1 MSHIGKKSIKI
12 PEGVEVKIENGTLR
26 AKSPRGEAFLIM
38 PDSLKVEIFDN
49 NLNVS
54 PIRDEKDTE
63 ALWGTTRAHLNNLI
77 KGLTQGFQKDL
88 EIEGVGYRVS
98 IEGKNLVL
106 KVGYINPVSLEI
118 PEGIEVK
125 IEKNSISVSGNS
137 KEKVGQF
144 AAKIKAVKP
153 VEPYKGKGIH
163 YTGERIRRK
172 AGKKLATTG
181 T

>member
-1 MSHIGKKSIKI
+1 MSHIGKKSINI
-12 PEGVEVKIENGTLR
+12 PEGVEVKIENGLLR
-26 AKSPRGEAFLIM
+26 AKGPRGEASLVI
-38 PDSLKVEIFDN
+38 PNILKVEISSN
-49 NLNVS
+49 NLNVV
-54 PIRDEKDTE
+54 PIRDGKNTK

-88 EIEGVGYRVS
+88 EIEGVGYRVN

-106 KVGYINPVSLEI
+106 KVGYINLVNLEI

-125 IEKNSISVSGNS
+125 IEKNSIFVSGNS

-144 AAKIKAVKP
+144 AAEIKAVKP

-163 YTGERIRRK
+163 YKGERIRRK
-172 AGKKLATTG
+172 AGKKIATKG
-181 T
+181 A

>member
-1 MSHIGKKSIKI
+1 MSHIGKKSINI
-12 PEGVEVKIENGTLR
+12 PEGVEVKIEGNVLK
-26 AKSPRGEAFLIM
+26 AKGPKGEGFLNI
-38 PDSLKVEIFDN
+38 PDSLKVEISN
-49 NLNVS
+49 NSLNVS
-54 PIRDEKDTE
+54 PIRDEKDTK

-88 EIEGVGYRVS
+88 EIEGVGYRVNV
-98 IEGKNLVL
+98 EGKNLVL

-118 PEGIEVK
+118 PDDIEVN

-144 AAKIKAVKP
+144 AANIKAVKP

-163 YTGERIRRK
+163 YKGERIRRK
-172 AGKKLATTG
+172 AGKKIATT
-181 T
+181 TT

>member
-1 MSHIGKKSIKI
+1 MSHIGKKSINI
-12 PEGVEVKIENGTLR
+12 PEGVEVKIEGNVLK
-26 AKSPRGEAFLIM
+26 AKGPKGEVFLNI
-38 PDSLKVEIFDN
+38 PDSLKVEISN
-49 NLNVS
+49 NSLNVS
-54 PIRDEKDTE
+54 PIRDEKDTK

-88 EIEGVGYRVS
+88 EIEGVGYRVNV
-98 IEGKNLVL
+98 EGKNLVL

-118 PEGIEVK
+118 PDDIEVN

-144 AAKIKAVKP
+144 AANIKAVKP

-163 YTGERIRRK
+163 YKGERIRRK
-172 AGKKLATTG
+172 AGKKIATT
-181 T
+181 TT

>member
-1 MSHIGKKSIKI
+1 MSHIGKKSINI
-12 PEGVEVKIENGTLR
+12 PEGVEVKIEGNVLK
-26 AKSPRGEAFLIM
+26 AKGPKGEGFLNI
-38 PDSLKVEIFDN
+38 PDSLKVEISN
-49 NLNVS
+49 NSLNVS
-54 PIRDEKDTE
+54 PIRDEKDTK

-88 EIEGVGYRVS
+88 EIEGVGYRVNV
-98 IEGKNLVL
+98 EGKNLVL

-118 PEGIEVK
+118 PDDIEVN

-144 AAKIKAVKP
+144 AANIKAVKA

-163 YTGERIRRK
+163 YKGERIRRK
-172 AGKKLATTG
+172 AGKKIATT
-181 T
+181 TT

>member
-1 MSHIGKKSIKI
+1 MSHIGKKSINI
-12 PEGVEVKIENGTLR
+12 PEGVEVKIEGNVLK
-26 AKSPRGEAFLIM
+26 AKGPKGEGFLNI
-38 PDSLKVEIFDN
+38 PDSLKVEISN
-49 NLNVS
+49 NSLNVS
-54 PIRDEKDTE
+54 SIRDEKDTK

-88 EIEGVGYRVS
+88 EIEGVGYRVNV
-98 IEGKNLVL
+98 EGKNLVL

-118 PEGIEVK
+118 PDDIEVN

-144 AAKIKAVKP
+144 AANIKAVKP

-163 YTGERIRRK
+163 YKGERIRRK
-172 AGKKLATTG
+172 AGKKIATT
-181 T
+181 TT

>member
-1 MSHIGKKSIKI
+1 MSRIGKKSINI
-12 PEGVEVKIENGTLR
+12 PEGVEVKIEDNVLK
-26 AKSPRGEAFLIM
+26 AKGPRGEAFLVI
-38 PDSLKVEIFDN
+38 PDSLKVEISN
-49 NLNVS
+49 SSLNVS
-54 PIRDEKDTE
+54 PIRDEKDTK

-77 KGLTQGFQKDL
+77 KGLTQGFKKDL
-88 EIEGVGYRVS
+88 EIEGVGYRVNV
-98 IEGKNLVL
+98 EGKNLVL

-118 PEGIEVK
+118 PDDIEVK

-144 AAKIKAVKP
+144 AAEIKAVKP

-163 YTGERIRRK
+163 YKGERIRRK
-172 AGKKLATTG
+172 AGKKIATTG

>member
-1 MSHIGKKSIKI
+1 MSRIGKKSINL
-12 PEGVEVKIENGTLR
+12 PEGVEVKIENNILK
-26 AKSPRGEAFLIM
+26 AKGPKGEGFLNI
-38 PDSLKVEIFDN
+38 PDSLKVEISN
-49 NLNVS
+49 NSLNVS
-54 PIRDEKDTE
+54 PIRDEKDTK

-77 KGLTQGFQKDL
+77 KGLIQGFHKDL
-88 EIEGVGYRVS
+88 ELEGVGFRVNV
-98 IEGKNLVL
+98 EGKNLVL
-106 KVGYINPVSLEI
+106 KVGYINPVNLEI

-144 AAKIKAVKP
+144 AAEIKAVKP

-163 YTGERIRRK
+163 YKGERIRRK
-172 AGKKLATTG
+172 AGKKIATTG

>member
-1 MSHIGKKSIKI
+1 MSHIGKKSINI
-12 PEGVEVKIENGTLR
+12 PEGVEVKIEGNILK
-26 AKSPRGEAFLIM
+26 AKGPKGEGFLNI
-38 PDSLKVEIFDN
+38 PDSLKVEISN
-49 NLNVS
+49 NSLNVS
-54 PIRDEKDTE
+54 PIRDEKDTK

-88 EIEGVGYRVS
+88 EIEGVGYRVNV
-98 IEGKNLVL
+98 EGKNLVL

-118 PEGIEVK
+118 PDDIEVN

-144 AAKIKAVKP
+144 AANIKAVKP

-163 YTGERIRRK
+163 YKGERIRRK
-172 AGKKLATTG
+172 AGKKIATT
-181 T
+181 TT

>member
-1 MSHIGKKSIKI
+1 MSRIGKKSINI
-12 PEGVEVKIENGTLR
+12 PEGVEVKIENDILR
-26 AKSPRGEAFLIM
+26 AKSSRGEAFLVI
-38 PDSLKVEIFDN
+38 PDSLKMEISN
-49 NLNVS
+49 SSLNVS
-54 PIRDEKDTE
+54 PIRDEKDTK

-88 EIEGVGYRVS
+88 EIEGVGYRVNV
-98 IEGKNLVL
+98 EGKNLVL

-118 PEGIEVK
+118 PDDIEVK

-163 YTGERIRRK
+163 YKGERIRRK
-172 AGKKLATTG
+172 AGKKIATTRP
-181 T
+181 

>member
-1 MSHIGKKSIKI
+1 MSRIGKKSINI
-12 PEGVEVKIENGTLR
+12 PEGVEVKIESDILR
-26 AKSPRGEAFLIM
+26 AKGSRGEASLVI
-38 PDSLKVEIFDN
+38 PNSLKIEISN
-49 NLNVS
+49 NSLNVI
-54 PIRDEKDTE
+54 PIRDERDTK

-88 EIEGVGYRVS
+88 EIEGVGYRVNV
-98 IEGKNLVL
+98 EGKNLVL

-118 PEGIEVK
+118 PDDIEVK

-144 AAKIKAVKP
+144 AAEIKAVKP

-163 YTGERIRRK
+163 YKGERIRRK
-172 AGKKLATTG
+172 AGKKIATTG
-181 T
+181 S

>member
-1 MSHIGKKSIKI
+1 MSHIGKKSINI
-12 PEGVEVKIENGTLR
+12 PEGVEVKIEGNVLK
-26 AKSPRGEAFLIM
+26 AKGPKGEGFLNI
-38 PDSLKVEIFDN
+38 PNSLKVEISN
-49 NLNVS
+49 NSLNVS
-54 PIRDEKDTE
+54 PIRDEKDTK

-88 EIEGVGYRVS
+88 EIEGVGYRVNV
-98 IEGKNLVL
+98 EGKNLVL

-118 PEGIEVK
+118 PDDIEVN

-144 AAKIKAVKP
+144 AANIKAVKP

-163 YTGERIRRK
+163 YKGERIRRK
-172 AGKKLATTG
+172 AGKKIATT
-181 T
+181 TT

>member
-1 MSHIGKKSIKI
+1 MSRIGKKSINI
-12 PEGVEVKIENGTLR
+12 PEGVEVKIENNVLK
-26 AKSPRGEAFLIM
+26 AKGPRGEAFLVI
-38 PDSLKVEIFDN
+38 PDSLKVEISN
-49 NLNVS
+49 NSLNVS
-54 PIRDEKDTE
+54 SIRDEKDTK

-88 EIEGVGYRVS
+88 EIEGVGYRVNV
-98 IEGKNLVL
+98 EGKNLVL

-118 PEGIEVK
+118 PDDIEVN

-144 AAKIKAVKP
+144 AANIKAVKP

-163 YTGERIRRK
+163 YKGERIRRK
-172 AGKKLATTG
+172 AGKKIATT
-181 T
+181 TT

>member
-1 MSHIGKKSIKI
+1 MSRIGKKSINI
-12 PEGVEVKIENGTLR
+12 PEGIEVKIENDILR
-26 AKSPRGEAFLIM
+26 AKSSRDEAFLVI
-38 PDSLKVEIFDN
+38 PDSLKIEISN
-49 NLNVS
+49 NSLNVI
-54 PIRDEKDTE
+54 PIRDEKDTK

-77 KGLTQGFQKDL
+77 KGLTQEFKKDL
-88 EIEGVGYRVS
+88 EIEGVGYRVN
-98 IEGKNLVL
+98 IEGKSLVL

-118 PEGIEVK
+118 PDGIEVK

-144 AAKIKAVKP
+144 AAEIKAVKP

-163 YTGERIRRK
+163 YKGERIRRK
-172 AGKKLATTG
+172 VGKKIATTG

>member
-1 MSHIGKKSIKI
+1 MSRIGKKSINI
-12 PEGVEVKIENGTLR
+12 PEGVEVKIENDILR
-26 AKSPRGEAFLIM
+26 AKSLRGEAFLVI
-38 PDSLKVEIFDN
+38 PDSLKIEISN
-49 NLNVS
+49 NSLNVI
-54 PIRDEKDTE
+54 PIRDEKDTK

-77 KGLTQGFQKDL
+77 KGLTQGFKKDL
-88 EIEGVGYRVS
+88 EIEGVGYRVNV
-98 IEGKNLVL
+98 EGKNLVL

-118 PEGIEVK
+118 PDDIEVK

-144 AAKIKAVKP
+144 AAEIKAVKP

-163 YTGERIRRK
+163 YKGERIRRK
-172 AGKKLATTG
+172 AGKKIATTG